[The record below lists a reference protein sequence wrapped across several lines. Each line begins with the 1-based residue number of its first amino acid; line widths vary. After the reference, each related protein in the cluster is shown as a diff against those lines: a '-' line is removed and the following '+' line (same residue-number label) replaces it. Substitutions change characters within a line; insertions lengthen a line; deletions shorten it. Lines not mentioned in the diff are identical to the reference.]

1 MMNDLVKIRLT
12 TPTSLSYSQ
21 PVLVLLLRRAPYTS
35 TQGAQT
41 STQAVCAAKK
51 HRSECTLPRH
61 GGQRIPQAL
70 LRLADSAPRFH

>member
-51 HRSECTLPRH
+51 HRS
-61 GGQRIPQAL
+61 
-70 LRLADSAPRFH
+70 